1 MDQRVPT
8 NFSLPK
14 KIIVK
19 PISGLELRYRDSLN
33 TILIVF
39 SVQVF
44 PPSQKITIPKYEIVS
59 LSLAETQNFFLI
71 LPIKK
76 ISICTDMF
84 SERIFVVFLLLLL
97 AHINC
102 LMTRFFSLVKI
113 EVSSFQQYI
122 VFLSVRLYTKS
133 CFILCLQKQL
143 SEVFYKK
150 GVLRNFAKLIGK
162 HLCQSIFFNN
172 IAGLVSIW

>member
-59 LSLAETQNFFLI
+59 LSLAETQNSFLI

-76 ISICTDMF
+76 ISICIDMF

-122 VFLSVRLYTKS
+122 AFLSVHYTLKFVLYYVYRSSYPRRSIKKVFS
-133 CFILCLQKQL
+133 EILQ
-143 SEVFYKK
+143 
-150 GVLRNFAKLIGK
+150 N
-162 HLCQSIFFNN
+162 
-172 IAGLVSIW
+172 

>member
-1 MDQRVPT
+1 M
-8 NFSLPK
+8 
-14 KIIVK
+14 
-19 PISGLELRYRDSLN
+19 
-33 TILIVF
+33 
-39 SVQVF
+39 QVF
-44 PPSQKITIPKYEIVS
+44 PPSQKITIPKHEIVS
-59 LSLAETQNFFLI
+59 LSSAETQNFFLI
-71 LPIKK
+71 LPIKT
-76 ISICTDMF
+76 ISICIDMF

-150 GVLRNFAKLIGK
+150 GVLRNFVKLIGK
-162 HLCQSIFFNN
+162 HLCQSIFFNKT
-172 IAGLVSIW
+172 AGLVSKRPWHRCFPVNSAKFL